1 MDFIKPIGII
11 ELVLISTFLIF
22 NILYLFRLYSINK
35 NIRVHKRKVLFKLLL
50 RSVYFSLLIFS
61 LLGPSFGENK
71 QEVNIVGKDIMILVD
86 LSESMNANDVK
97 PSRLEKI
104 KFEMKKIIDE
114 FSSDRIGI
122 IMFSSEAFVQ
132 CPMTYD
138 KNALNLFTET
148 LNTGLVPNSGTD
160 FGPPLEL
167 SLSKLNDENSQT
179 KDTNSK
185 IILLISDGED
195 FGEET
200 ESALN
205 KINDSNIKLFTIGVG
220 SEEGSKILMSNGN
233 YKKNNEG
240 KEVITKLNPS
250 SLKKA
255 ADNTGG
261 RYFEISNKINETDAL
276 ISQIIN
282 IKGNVIESKI
292 IDVSGNKY
300 FYFLLGAL
308 FLMILDFTI
317 NLKIIRIWF
326 WLLIS
331 FLQSF

>member
-22 NILYLFRLYSINK
+22 NILYLFRLYGINK

-317 NLKIIRIWF
+317 NLKIIRI
-326 WLLIS
+326 
-331 FLQSF
+331 

>member
-317 NLKIIRIWF
+317 NLKIIRI
-326 WLLIS
+326 
-331 FLQSF
+331 